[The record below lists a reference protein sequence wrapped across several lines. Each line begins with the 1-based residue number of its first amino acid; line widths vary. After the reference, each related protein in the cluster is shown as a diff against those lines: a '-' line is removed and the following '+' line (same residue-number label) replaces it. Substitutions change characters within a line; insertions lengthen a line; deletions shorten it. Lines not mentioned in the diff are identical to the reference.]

1 MYNIIHATNNHIE
14 VIQALAHEIWPK
26 AYGAILSEAQLEYM
40 LKLFYSHASLQDQ
53 IETRHHTFILIKD
66 ENHFVGFASFCPH
79 VENKAIFHLNKI
91 YVLPSEQ
98 GKHAGKQM
106 LDYVIEQ
113 IKKENGTSL
122 QLNVN
127 RHNKAFHFY
136 EKQGFTIL
144 REEDIDIGE
153 GYWMNDWVM
162 ERKL

>member
-1 MYNIIHATNNHIE
+1 MYQIINATNDHID
-14 VIQALAHEIWPK
+14 VIHSLAHEIWPH
-26 AYGAILSEAQLEYM
+26 AYGSILSAPQMEYM
-40 LKLFYSHASLQDQ
+40 LELFYSHSSLQQ
-53 IETRHHTFILIKD
+53 QMEIQHHSFILIKV

-79 VENKAIFHLNKI
+79 VENKTIFHLNKI

-106 LDYVIEQ
+106 LDYVIDQ
-113 IKKENGTSL
+113 IKKENAVSL

-136 EKQGFTIL
+136 EKQGFIIL